1 MRMPHSSKERRFT
14 KAYDLYA
21 DSIFRHCYF
30 RIGDRERGKEL
41 MQDAFLKTWEYI
53 AKGNEVEDMRAFL
66 YRTANNLIIDQYRRK
81 AKRTEESFE
90 DMQEKGFDVASEEDT
105 TRETEAGFT
114 AAEVTQVLGKIEEPY
129 RSAVIMR
136 YIDKL
141 SPKQIASALGESVN
155 VVSVRINRGMKKL
168 KSLIPSYE

>member
-1 MRMPHSSKERRFT
+1 
-14 KAYDLYA
+14 
-21 DSIFRHCYF
+21 
-30 RIGDRERGKEL
+30 

-136 YIDKL
+136 YIDEL

>member
-1 MRMPHSSKERRFT
+1 MRMPHSSEERRFT

-66 YRTANNLIIDQYRRK
+66 YRTANNLIVDQYRRR

-90 DMQEKGFDVASEEDT
+90 DLQERGFDFASSERTEKETEEGFTSDEVAS
-105 TRETEAGFT
+105 
-114 AAEVTQVLGKIEEPY
+114 VLGKIEEPY

-136 YIDKL
+136 YIDDL
-141 SPKQIASALGESVN
+141 SPKQIAQSLGESVN

-168 KSLIPSYE
+168 KSLLPVT